1 MRCELRR
8 PVSGRAQRAQK
19 PSAEVP
25 QSSRRT
31 RIYRKLFI
39 QEREEKV
46 KCDLV
51 LLADYNRET
60 GRVFFRLISK
70 EQDIKRREL
79 IAMCERYRPEQLKSK
94 EN

>member
-1 MRCELRR
+1 
-8 PVSGRAQRAQK
+8 
-19 PSAEVP
+19 
-25 QSSRRT
+25 
-31 RIYRKLFI
+31 
-39 QEREEKV
+39 V

>member
-1 MRCELRR
+1 
-8 PVSGRAQRAQK
+8 
-19 PSAEVP
+19 
-25 QSSRRT
+25 
-31 RIYRKLFI
+31 
-39 QEREEKV
+39 V
-46 KCDLV
+46 KSDLV

-79 IAMCERYRPEQLKSK
+79 IAMCERYRPEQLKARRIKS